1 MTEKSK
7 KAPARMKQQNANSR
21 LASGIIR
28 SRAPIRIDFAGGWTD
43 VPPFSEREGGAVVN
57 TTINRYTYATLLPR
71 KDRKIRIISAD
82 FEQYVEVADFR
93 SIEYDGNLDLIKAAV
108 KVLDVKMGMDLYV
121 RCDAPPGSGT
131 GSSSSISVA
140 LIGLLNCIQDVKFSP
155 HEVAKLARKLEV
167 HELLIAGGKQDYY
180 AAALGGVNFLEFEDP
195 AVSNSQLRLEKS
207 VLRELEK
214 HLILCYTGK
223 SRMSGDIIKTV
234 MGAYERGDK
243 KTTAALRNLKR
254 IAYDTK
260 NALIAGDL
268 HGFADLLLENWAN
281 QKALDPST
289 SNAQIDHLFKIARK
303 AGAIGGKACGAGGG
317 GCILFYCGDNNEHIV
332 RKSLLAQGA
341 QIIEFNLEDEGLQTW
356 ISPEG

>member
-1 MTEKSK
+1 MNGKI
-7 KAPARMKQQNANSR
+7 ANAKN
-21 LASGIIR
+21 AVGTIR

-71 KDRKIRIISAD
+71 DDDKIRIISAD
-82 FEQYVEVADFR
+82 FEKYVEVANFR

-108 KVLDVKMGMDLYV
+108 KVLHVNTGMDLYV

-140 LIGLLNCIQDVKFSP
+140 LIGLLNCVQEVKLSP

-195 AVSNSQLRLEKS
+195 SVSNSRLNLDNS
-207 VLRELEK
+207 VVRELEK

-234 MGAYERGDK
+234 MGAYERGEK
-243 KTTAALRNLKR
+243 KTVDALRSLKR
-254 IAYDTK
+254 VAYDTK
-260 NALIAGDL
+260 NALIAGDT
-268 HGFADLLLENWAN
+268 HAFAQLLQENWEN

-289 SNAQIDHLFKIARK
+289 SNAQIDSLFDVAMRG
-303 AGAIGGKACGAGGG
+303 GAIGGKACGAGGG
-317 GCILFYCGDNNEHIV
+317 GCVLFYCGPNKEHIV
-332 RKSLLAQGA
+332 RKALLNEGV
-341 QIIEFNLEDEGLQTW
+341 QIIEFNLENEGLQTW
-356 ISPEG
+356 IAPEAE